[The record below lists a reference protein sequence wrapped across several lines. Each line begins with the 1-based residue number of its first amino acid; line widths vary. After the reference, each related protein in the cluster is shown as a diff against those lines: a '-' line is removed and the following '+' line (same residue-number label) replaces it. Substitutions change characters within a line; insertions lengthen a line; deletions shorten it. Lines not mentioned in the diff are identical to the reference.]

1 MHDEHA
7 QQTKQKSEVGDQN
20 DEAQRLRKARAWAE
34 KLDFGAFEYRGNE
47 EKCRRLTYE
56 YEIAD
61 CQKGRVGMISGRRCE
76 T

>member
-34 KLDFGAFEYRGNE
+34 KLDFGAFEYRG
-47 EKCRRLTYE
+47 KMST
-56 YEIAD
+56 ID
-61 CQKGRVGMISGRRCE
+61 I
-76 T
+76 